1 MRTYNVFRRKGRAEL
16 VCAIPEDRM
25 VPDFITGASWEFGG
39 KLENA
44 DRHPFAFNH
53 EAADASVRVNGFY
66 LFQMTKPLEVSEGGQ
81 EIGRSLQR
89 PLSGKTPARAVPPD
103 ANRRSTAGRLEREF
117 RLG

>member
-1 MRTYNVFRRKGRAEL
+1 MRTYNLFRRKGRTEL
-16 VCAIPEDRM
+16 VCAIPEDRL

-44 DRHPFAFNH
+44 HRHPFAFNR

-66 LFQMTKPLEVSEGGQ
+66 LFQMTKPLEVSKGGQ
-81 EIGRSLQR
+81 EIGRSSQPGLGENISV
-89 PLSGKTPARAVPPD
+89 SGPCR
-103 ANRRSTAGRLEREF
+103 ANRRSTAGRLECEF